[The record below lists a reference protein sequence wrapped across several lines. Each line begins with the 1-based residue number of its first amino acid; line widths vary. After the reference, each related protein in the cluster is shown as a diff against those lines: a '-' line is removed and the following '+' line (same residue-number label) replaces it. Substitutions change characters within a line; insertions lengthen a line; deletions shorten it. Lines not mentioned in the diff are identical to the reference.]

1 MGTDGQIGTTG
12 QHSAPGQHSTTGQH
26 SVPAVSNDNH
36 RPEASPVTGNFNSN
50 SEASIKSG
58 IIGFAPD
65 GRGNHA
71 ALPPHNAAEDRL
83 RGDQI
88 VGGGSIGSGLKSELS
103 NTESSTSTQPR
114 T

>member
-1 MGTDGQIGTTG
+1 MGTDGQIGSAG
-12 QHSAPGQHSTTGQH
+12 QYGTAGHHGAAGQH
-26 SVPAVSNDNH
+26 SVPAASGDSP
-36 RPEASPVTGNFNSN
+36 RPEASPITGDANNAN

-71 ALPPHNAAEDRL
+71 ALPQQNDAEDRL

-88 VGGGSIGSGLKSELS
+88 VGGGSGLKNELP
-103 NTESSTSTQPR
+103 NTESSASTYPR